1 MIPRKRIGKRA
12 LRALGTD
19 PYLDQFISP
28 LYCFLKEKVQNGIK
42 AMSDQEKRQRRPAI
56 GYTRTSSATNA
67 GDDKDSVVR
76 QRKAIQ
82 AYANRAGFRIVAWFD
97 DPAVTGTDMIDTRPG
112 FMAALEKITGNGV
125 RTIIVETANRF
136 ARDLIVQETGWKR
149 LHADGITLIAADSPD
164 QFVDETPTAV
174 LIRQILGA
182 VAQFDK
188 AMTVAKLRGARERKR
203 RKTGGKVEGRK
214 SYAET
219 KPELVKLARE
229 LSEQRPRLS
238 LRQISA
244 ELAAQ
249 GFVTS
254 AGKKRSGG
262 KPYSASAVVSM
273 LER

>member
-1 MIPRKRIGKRA
+1 V
-12 LRALGTD
+12 
-19 PYLDQFISP
+19 S
-28 LYCFLKEKVQNGIK
+28 E
-42 AMSDQEKRQRRPAI
+42 QEKRQRRPAI
-56 GYTRTSSATNA
+56 GYTRTSSAANV
-67 GDDKDSVVR
+67 GEDKDSVVR

-82 AYANRAGFRIVAWFD
+82 AYANRAGYRIVSWFD
-97 DPAVTGTDMIDTRPG
+97 DPAVTGADTIDARPG
-112 FMAALEKITGNGV
+112 FMAALEMIAGNGV

-149 LHADGITLIAADSPD
+149 LHADGIALIAADSPD

-214 SYAET
+214 SYAEANP
-219 KPELVKLARE
+219 KLVELARE

-238 LRQISA
+238 LREISA
-244 ELAAQ
+244 ALASK
-249 GFVTS
+249 GFITPRGV
-254 AGKKRSGG
+254 
-262 KPYSASAVVSM
+262 PYSASAVASM
-273 LER
+273 LGR

>member
-1 MIPRKRIGKRA
+1 
-12 LRALGTD
+12 
-19 PYLDQFISP
+19 
-28 LYCFLKEKVQNGIK
+28 
-42 AMSDQEKRQRRPAI
+42 MSEREKRQRRPAI
-56 GYTRTSSATNA
+56 GYTRTSSSANI
-67 GDDKDSVVR
+67 GEDKDSVVR

-82 AYANRAGFRIVAWFD
+82 AYANRAGYRIVAWFD
-97 DPAVTGTDMIDTRPG
+97 DPAVTGADTIDARPG
-112 FMAALEKITGNGV
+112 FMAALEMVAGNGV

-149 LHADGITLIAADSPD
+149 LQADGIALIAADSPD
-164 QFVDETPTAV
+164 QFVDDTPTAV

-219 KPELVKLARE
+219 NPQLVELAHQ

-238 LRQISA
+238 LREISA
-244 ELAAQ
+244 ALAAE
-249 GFVTS
+249 GFTTPR
-254 AGKKRSGG
+254 GL
-262 KPYSASAVVSM
+262 PYSASAVASM
-273 LER
+273 LGR